1 MNVGKITLDYH
12 IKSYECD
19 CNGNLRLLTLM
30 NIFQDV
36 ADTHASK
43 LGVGME
49 HCKAHGLAWVG
60 SNYIIKIEKM
70 PRWHEKITV
79 TSWPSVEKKLGAIRD
94 FEVRNENDEI
104 IIRATSQ
111 WILIDFAK
119 RRPVCL
125 RDNLPEYTVVS
136 ERALD
141 TEFSK
146 LPEPEKIDYQQ
157 IFQIRFDDIDIN
169 KHVNN
174 AVYPLWATEALPHD
188 FRQDHIPHLIEIA
201 FKKEGIYGENVNIH
215 SELDNL
221 TSLHTIYAD
230 NDKRELAKIKIQ
242 WVKL

>member
-1 MNVGKITLDYH
+1 MNVGKITLEYH

-49 HCKAHGLAWVG
+49 HCQAHGLAWVG
-60 SNYIIKIEKM
+60 SNYIIEIEKM

-94 FEVRNENDEI
+94 FEVRNENNEI
-104 IIRATSQ
+104 VIRATSQ

-119 RRPVCL
+119 RRPVSL
-125 RDNLPEYTVVS
+125 RDNLPEYQVVN

-141 TEFSK
+141 LEFAR
-146 LPEPEKIDYQQ
+146 LAEPERVDYKQT
-157 IFQIRFDDIDIN
+157 FQVRFDDIDIN

-174 AVYPLWATEALPHD
+174 AVYPLWATEALPHN
-188 FRQDHIPHLIEIA
+188 FRQVHMPKTIEIA
-201 FKKEGIYGENVNIH
+201 FKKEGLYGENVVVSSQI
-215 SELDNL
+215 DQQ
-221 TSLHTIYAD
+221 TSLHAICAEND
-230 NDKRELAKIKIQ
+230 NRELAKVKII
-242 WVKL
+242 WH